1 MILYNLK
8 NKHSFFGINGSMK
21 KLFIQQHVLIL
32 LKIRNKEKNGSFKKG
47 YVRNPKWLF
56 YCMTAKTLLEPLLL
70 RA

>member
-1 MILYNLK
+1 MN
-8 NKHSFFGINGSMK
+8 N
-21 KLFIQQHVLIL
+21 LFIQQQILQWKNILIL